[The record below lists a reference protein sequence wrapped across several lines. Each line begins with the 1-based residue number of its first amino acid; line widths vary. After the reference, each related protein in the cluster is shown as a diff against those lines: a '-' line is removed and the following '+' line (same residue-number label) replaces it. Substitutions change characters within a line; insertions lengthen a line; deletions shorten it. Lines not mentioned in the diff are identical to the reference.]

1 MRKEM
6 KKYIGP
12 LIDDPELIKL
22 FSSLDYTI
30 AISNKEDKEIDVETE
45 IRLIA
50 PLLCLKHTT
59 CCTIPFSEVPY
70 VRCYSSDQ
78 LQRNLIKVA

>member
-30 AISNKEDKEIDVETE
+30 DPKRYQTKKT
-45 IRLIA
+45 RKL
-50 PLLCLKHTT
+50 T
-59 CCTIPFSEVPY
+59 
-70 VRCYSSDQ
+70 
-78 LQRNLIKVA
+78 